1 MPRIAYPSLY
11 HSLLIAWALALAGAV
26 SAVPARGGDS
36 PDSWDSCATP
46 IAEAERTHRLPSH
59 LLAAISKVESGR
71 WRPETGEILA
81 WPWTVT
87 AGGKS
92 HYLPS
97 KAAAIRKVE
106 HLRGHGIRNID
117 VGCMQIN
124 LKYHPHA
131 FDSLGAA
138 FDPAENVA
146 YAARFLGELKAR
158 WGSWSRATGNY
169 HSNTPRLSGR
179 YRAKVFLARSEEKRR
194 AAKAYRAA
202 RLAAFKAKS

>member
-1 MPRIAYPSLY
+1 MPRIAYPSLNRC
-11 HSLLIAWALALAGAV
+11 LLAAWALALAGAV
-26 SAVPARGGDS
+26 SAAPAQGGDS
-36 PDSWDSCATP
+36 PDSWDSCTTP
-46 IAEAERTHRLPSH
+46 VAEAQRIHRLPKH

-92 HYLPS
+92 YYLPS

-124 LKYHPHA
+124 LKYHPRA
-131 FDSLGAA
+131 FDSLEAA

-146 YAARFLGELKAR
+146 YAARFLGKLKAR
-158 WGSWSRATGNY
+158 WGSWSRATGHY
-169 HSNTPRLSGR
+169 HSNSPHLSGR
-179 YRAKVFLARSEEKRR
+179 YRTKVFLARSEERRR

>member
-11 HSLLIAWALALAGAV
+11 HSLLIAWALAGAV
-26 SAVPARGGDS
+26 SAAPAWGGK
-36 PDSWDSCATP
+36 PQDSWDSCAAP
-46 IAEAERTHRLPSH
+46 IAEAERTHRLPSY

-71 WRPETGEILA
+71 WRAETGEILA

-97 KAAAIRKVE
+97 KAAAIRAVE

-131 FDSLGAA
+131 FDSLQDA
-138 FDPAENVA
+138 FDPAANVA
-146 YAARFLGELKAR
+146 YAARFLSDLKAR
-158 WGSWSRATGNY
+158 SGSWSRATGNY

-179 YRAKVFLARSEEKRR
+179 YRAKVFRARNEESRR
-194 AAKAYRAA
+194 AAKVHRAA
-202 RLAAFKAKS
+202 WLAASKAKP